1 MTATVR
7 RHTIGVIALAMLV
20 AAAVLLLFCDGNLA
34 DMYGSICL
42 RVGMALG
49 ATWLAFPQILLL
61 SAYCSPRMLF
71 TCLLGGIILIARPKA
86 FPIVALLIGAVVI
99 LEIAGWLL
107 KPLRPP
113 DKPSQGKGRG

>member
-7 RHTIGVIALAMLV
+7 RHTLGVIALAMLA

-49 ATWLAFPQILLL
+49 AVWLALPQLLLL
-61 SAYCSPRMLF
+61 SAYCSPKLLF
-71 TCLLGGIILIARPKA
+71 TFLLGGIVLIARPKA
-86 FPIVALLIGAVVI
+86 FPIVALLIVAAAI
-99 LEIAGWLL
+99 LEAAGWLL
-107 KPLRPP
+107 KPLRPA
-113 DKPSQGKGRG
+113 DKRPRGKERG